1 MTLILFFRRMRCA
14 FGAILLLSIGSSL
27 AAAQTAPAKPPA
39 SGAPVTAMPDL
50 SACTALSDPKAYE
63 AKKISDGY
71 FYIIRGQDGWLFRTK
86 QDFVSDFKFH
96 PAMKEK
102 FKAVQ
107 NAFAAKGTDI
117 IFVLLPT
124 RGIVAGDMV
133 IPGNPLAEGYD
144 PKVAAQNYAAALAD
158 ARSYG
163 LNVVGITKYV
173 GNDKFFFRTDH
184 HWTPGGAVQMAREIA
199 AFARTLPSY
208 AKLSKS
214 AFSTGEKGPETFEST
229 FQEPIEDLCGVKLP
243 DAKNT
248 IFETSPLRVNNEKD
262 LFGDSPAPQV
272 VLVGTSN
279 SNPDRFHP
287 NFDGFLKEFLETDI
301 INAAITGGGLDDSLL
316 SYLGGEEYAKNPPK
330 LIIWEIPG
338 YYTFSSENSQ
348 KPVFDQVVPSILGN
362 CSDKALVSSGPVS
375 LNAPSLP
382 LFSGLSAKPL
392 KGQNLYFAL
401 EFSSP
406 VKKAKF
412 TLFFR
417 NTANKEI
424 HKIKFKRS
432 ERFPVDGSF
441 FYTFQP
447 SKIEDTDSISIDV
460 PENLRGGR
468 VEARICPV
476 PR

>member
-1 MTLILFFRRMRCA
+1 MIQNISPRSITCFAFLGLLLFFMPASAR
-14 FGAILLLSIGSSL
+14 
-27 AAAQTAPAKPPA
+27 AQQTTQAPADA
-39 SGAPVTAMPDL
+39 
-50 SACTALSDPKAYE
+50 SACPALADPKAYE

-71 FYIIRGQDGWLFRTK
+71 FYIVPGKDGWLFRTK
-86 QDFVSDFKFH
+86 QDFVSDFGFH

-102 FKAVQ
+102 FKAIQ
-107 NAFAAKGTDI
+107 SALAKKGTDI

-124 RGIVAGDMV
+124 RGIGAADMV

-144 PKVAAQNYAAALAD
+144 PRKAMENYKATLED

-163 LNVVGITKYV
+163 LNFVGITKFM

-199 AFARTLPSY
+199 TFARTLPSY
-208 AKLSKS
+208 ASLPKAS
-214 AFSTGEKGPETFEST
+214 FSTTEKGPETFEST
-229 FQEPIEDLCGVKLP
+229 FQEPVEDLCGIKLP

-248 IFETSPLRVNNEKD
+248 IFETSPVRVNNEKD
-262 LFGDSPAPQV
+262 LFGDASVPKV

-287 NFDGFLKEFLETDI
+287 NFDGFLKEFLQADI
-301 INAAITGGGLDDSLL
+301 INAAITGGGLDDSIL
-316 SYLGGEEYAKNPPK
+316 SYLGGEEYTKNPPK

-338 YYTFSSENSQ
+338 YYTFDAESSQ
-348 KPVFDQVVPSILGN
+348 KAVFDQIVPTVLGN
-362 CSDKALVSSGPVS
+362 CGDKALATSGPVS
-375 LNAPSLP
+375 LNAQTVP
-382 LFSGLSAKPL
+382 LFSSLSAKPL

-417 NTANKEI
+417 NAAGKEI

-432 ERFPVDGSF
+432 DRFPVDGSF
-441 FYTFQP
+441 FYTFQN
-447 SKIEDTDSISIDV
+447 SKVEDTDSIVIDV

-476 PR
+476 PRP

>member
-1 MTLILFFRRMRCA
+1 MILPASRPFL
-14 FGAILLLSIGSSL
+14 AIFTL
-27 AAAQTAPAKPPA
+27 AALMCLAPSLVRAQDKPQGRA
-39 SGAPVTAMPDL
+39 DL

-71 FYIIRGQDGWLFRTK
+71 FYIVPGKDGWLFRTK
-86 QDFVSDFKFH
+86 QDFVSDFRFH
-96 PAMKEK
+96 PSVKEK
-102 FKAVQ
+102 FRSIQTAL
-107 NAFAAKGTDI
+107 ARKGTDI

-124 RGIVAGDMV
+124 RGIGAADMV

-144 PKVAAQNYAAALAD
+144 PAKALESYKAALGD

-163 LNVVGITKYV
+163 LNFVGITKFI

-199 AFARTLPSY
+199 TFARTLPSY
-208 AKLSKS
+208 AFLPKS
-214 AFSTGEKGPETFEST
+214 SFSTEEKTGETFEST
-229 FQEPIEDLCGVKLP
+229 FQEPIEDLCGIKLP
-243 DAKNT
+243 DAQNT
-248 IFETSPLRVNNEKD
+248 IFETSPTRVNSEQA
-262 LFGDSPAPQV
+262 LFGDSVVPKV

-287 NFDGFLKEFLETDI
+287 NFDGFLKEFLQTDLV
-301 INAAITGGGLDDSLL
+301 NAAITGGGLDDSIL
-316 SYLGGEEYAKNPPK
+316 SYLGGEEFEKNPPK

-338 YYTFSSENSQ
+338 YYTFGAESSQ
-348 KPVFDQVVPSILGN
+348 KAVFDQIVPTVLGN
-362 CSDKALVSSGPVS
+362 CGDKALVSSGPVS
-375 LNAPSLP
+375 LNAATVP
-382 LFSGLSAKPL
+382 LFSGLTAKTL

-412 TLFFR
+412 TLFLR
-417 NTANKEI
+417 NAAGKDI

-432 ERFPVDGSF
+432 DRFPVDGSF
-441 FYTFQP
+441 FYNFQN
-447 SKIEDTDSISIDV
+447 SKVEDTDSIVINV
-460 PENLRGGR
+460 PENLQGGR

-476 PR
+476 PKS